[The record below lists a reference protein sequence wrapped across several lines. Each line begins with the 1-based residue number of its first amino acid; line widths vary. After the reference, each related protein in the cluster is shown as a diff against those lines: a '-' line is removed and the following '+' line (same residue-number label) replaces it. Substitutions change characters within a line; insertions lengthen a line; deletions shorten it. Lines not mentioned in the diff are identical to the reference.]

1 MARPIKKGLDYFS
14 LDVGFFDDEKIVAIA
29 DEFGCK
35 GEVVIIRLLCAIYKD
50 GAYIEFTDLLARV
63 VAKKA
68 GLSAGLV
75 NDVVDRAVQYGF
87 FDKSVF
93 DKYRVLTSRGI
104 QNRYFEAKKKWQYAS
119 VPERFLLVDKNHEK
133 GVADEQE
140 LKNST
145 SESFLQKNEHQN
157 GVFCKKTPQ
166 RKEKKSKVN
175 INPSAD
181 AEINTN
187 TPCTRNIN
195 AAAATERQVNIPPY
209 EGYSGEVDTYS
220 PEVRALCDEI
230 AAKFNT
236 FALPVHLSLLQKLI
250 LALHRPGVDAIQMV
264 RDGLKKYDS
273 AMAIQS
279 KKVKFEITT
288 FLKPEMFL
296 RLYNGDYDTVYA
308 DAPYQRSFA
317 PLPTSKRPIG
327 EPKTDDC
334 PF

>member
-75 NDVVDRAVQYGF
+75 NTVVDRAVQYGF

-119 VPERFLLVDKNHEK
+119 VPEQFLLVERPHEK

-140 LKNST
+140 PENST
-145 SESFLQKNEHQN
+145 SKSFLQKNERQN

-166 RKEKKSKVN
+166 SKEKKSKEN
-175 INPSAD
+175 
-181 AEINTN
+181 NTK
-187 TPCTRNIN
+187 
-195 AAAATERQVNIPPY
+195 A
-209 EGYSGEVDTYS
+209 
-220 PEVRALCDEI
+220 
-230 AAKFNT
+230 
-236 FALPVHLSLLQKLI
+236 LSLNNTLSVIGAEQKICSTPTAPEGEKQDEFQLNAEVEVPPEELTEFQII
-250 LALHRPGVDAIQMV
+250 LNTGDMYRIRRTDFDDWV
-264 RDGLKKYDS
+264 
-273 AMAIQS
+273 
-279 KKVKFEITT
+279 
-288 FLKPEMFL
+288 
-296 RLYNGDYDTVYA
+296 RLYPAVDVPQELRKMEGWANANPKKRKTEKGIRRFINSWLADEQDKGANRAIYA
-308 DAPYQRSFA
+308 YSANSRVQ
-317 PLPTSKRPIG
+317 PLPMSKQQCKPPTI
-327 EPKTDDC
+327 DDC